1 MSTSTLCEPSIADYF
16 PVVPRS
22 SQSHDDDEH
31 MVATFKVMFPSVNV
45 EIIREAVRDSLT
57 TEDAVKIILTR
68 TKLDKKGKPKISTY

>member
-22 SQSHDDDEH
+22 SQSHDDEH
-31 MVATFKVMFPSVNV
+31 MVAAFKVMFPSVNV

-68 TKLDKKGKPKISTY
+68 TTLDKKGKPKISTY